1 VILFRGASTDGR
13 RYLGSDRSRADEY
26 YLEGEVSL
34 AEFSV
39 VDGAGEVVGEGAL
52 TPEQYA
58 DWVDW
63 INPFTGESMG
73 EPRKAGEGRRG
84 SSRFAE
90 MVVNAPKSL
99 SIAAALHPDVSKAL
113 DAAQKDAMGE
123 IRCSLGQHS
132 VTRVGPRGRQEVV
145 PDEQLETVSVVHKTS
160 RAGDPHRHIH
170 LQIGTRVW
178 AAGAWRGLDTAA
190 LFKQQGAIRALGTAV
205 IAAHPQLAMVLDQHG
220 LTLDPVTGEVAEL
233 EQFNAAMSKRA
244 EQVQKNLD
252 RFEAEWEARHPG
264 QEPGPVV
271 TSRLTAMAWDH
282 ERPQKKPSNLHDE
295 VGWRAE
301 LEAFGYAPNLPR
313 VSRRVPLSLDELRV
327 QQVAS
332 RVLDR
337 CAAAASTWTRTR
349 TRYTLH
355 VTRYTV
361 QEHVTRIITE
371 AGVRAEPAALRDLI
385 AITTTLAMDDC
396 LSVLPPGTVHPDH
409 VAHLTS
415 LHVVTVETRLRDM
428 LTARAS
434 DVGTDDADRVARMSR
449 LARDMGLD
457 PERVQATAAVA
468 STDPLVVVEGAAGA
482 GKTSMIGA
490 AIHAAAAEGC
500 VTRIVTPTK
509 KAAQVAQQ
517 QELGVPAD
525 SVAKHVHRAAL
536 RGPASAG

>member
-1 VILFRGASTDGR
+1 
-13 RYLGSDRSRADEY
+13 
-26 YLEGEVSL
+26 
-34 AEFSV
+34 
-39 VDGAGEVVGEGAL
+39 
-52 TPEQYA
+52 
-58 DWVDW
+58 
-63 INPFTGESMG
+63 M
-73 EPRKAGEGRRG
+73 
-84 SSRFAE
+84 
-90 MVVNAPKSL
+90 
-99 SIAAALHPDVSKAL
+99 
-113 DAAQKDAMGE
+113 
-123 IRCSLGQHS
+123 
-132 VTRVGPRGRQEVV
+132 
-145 PDEQLETVSVVHKTS
+145 
-160 RAGDPHRHIH
+160 
-170 LQIGTRVW
+170 
-178 AAGAWRGLDTAA
+178 
-190 LFKQQGAIRALGTAV
+190 
-205 IAAHPQLAMVLDQHG
+205 
-220 LTLDPVTGEVAEL
+220 
-233 EQFNAAMSKRA
+233 
-244 EQVQKNLD
+244 
-252 RFEAEWEARHPG
+252 
-264 QEPGPVV
+264 
-271 TSRLTAMAWDH
+271 
-282 ERPQKKPSNLHDE
+282 
-295 VGWRAE
+295 
-301 LEAFGYAPNLPR
+301 EAFGCAPNLPR

-337 CAAAASTWTRTR
+337 CAAAASTWTR
-349 TRYTLH
+349 H
-355 VTRYTV
+355 TV